1 MPGHAA
7 FEVRLEGADVVSV
20 GRAEDNVIPL
30 RDMNVSRHHFAVE
43 SRPPLGWVLRDK
55 NSRNGTLVNGVSC
68 MDKVL
73 GEGDRIQVGGSTL
86 TYHAQASP
94 HAQPLPNA
102 PPPVVATPR
111 TTIPLP
117 ARPPVGGQ
125 TMKMPE
131 PQPRGRA
138 ITPPAMVRPTLAQ
151 RPAAATASPSSSGE
165 GVASGF
171 GTVPAA
177 VAYSGPAAGV
187 REGGSGVRDSGPAP
201 GATPPPAFRPGR
213 ESQRWRKLAEVACAI
228 NIEHETDRLLERIL
242 DAVLALVPS
251 KSACLVLLEESELQ
265 VKVLRNAS
273 HATLDDQTGENR
285 VSRQVCREAIAQRRP
300 VLTQDAASDQRLGQS
315 ESIMNMRLRSILC
328 VPFSNQEDVLGV
340 VYLDEPKVDPFAD
353 NGEVVELVAAFGD
366 MAGIALANARMMEQI
381 AQRERLE
388 EELRIAGRIQ
398 MKLLPSA
405 APAVQ
410 GLEVAGRTV
419 PARHVGGDI
428 YDFVLRDLPHKEL
441 LVSIGDVSGKGIG
454 AGLVMSTTRSLL
466 RAYAEV
472 HDRTDEMLIDL
483 NRHLSRDLE
492 PGLFVSLLLL
502 RYEEPTGRLAYSGA
516 GHEHLVFV
524 RPSTRQLE
532 LLRTGGVV
540 LGLAPD
546 LRGRVQ
552 ERQILLQ
559 PGDVVVLYTD
569 GATEARSPSGEELGL
584 DRLCQAIQAGPLDP
598 PALVERL
605 IQTVLDFTGAGREL
619 ADDLTIVALRKS

>member
-1 MPGHAA
+1 MAASFMIEMPGHAP
-7 FEVRLEGADVVSV
+7 FEVRLEGVPVVSV

-43 SRPPLGWVLRDK
+43 SRGPLGWVLRDR

-94 HAQPLPNA
+94 HAQPLPNMAAA
-102 PPPVVATPR
+102 PTPGPK

-117 ARPPVGGQ
+117 ARAPIGQ
-125 TMKMPE
+125 TLKMPAPE
-131 PQPRGRA
+131 PDTRGRA
-138 ITPPAMVRPTLAQ
+138 LTPPPMVRPTQLTPIKQTALA
-151 RPAAATASPSSSGE
+151 RPADGRSSSGE
-165 GVASGF
+165 GGVSGF
-171 GTVPAA
+171 GTV
-177 VAYSGPAAGV
+177 AAG
-187 REGGSGVRDSGPAP
+187 EPAP
-201 GATPPPAFRPGR
+201 PPPAFKPGR

-228 NIEHETDRLLERIL
+228 NIEHETERLLERIL

-251 KSACLVLLEESELQ
+251 QSAFLVLVDGQELE
-265 VKVLRNAS
+265 VKATRNAP
-273 HATLDDQTGENR
+273 HATLDDQSGEYR
-285 VSRQVCREAIAQRRP
+285 VSRQVCREAVSQRRP
-300 VLTQDAASDQRLGQS
+300 VLTQDAAKDEHLGQF
-315 ESIMNMRLRSILC
+315 ESIMNMRLHSILC
-328 VPFSNQEDVLGV
+328 VPFANQEDVLGV

-381 AQRERLE
+381 AARERLE

-398 MKLLPSA
+398 MKLLPAA
-405 APAVQ
+405 APPVS

-428 YDFVLRDLPHKEL
+428 YDFVLRDQPHKEL

-472 HDRTDEMLIDL
+472 HDSTDEILIDL

-540 LGLAPD
+540 LGLTPD

-569 GATEARSPSGEELGL
+569 GATEAVSPSGEELGL
-584 DRLCQAIQAGPLDP
+584 ERLCQAIQAGPLDP
-598 PALVERL
+598 PTLVERL

-619 ADDLTIVALRKS
+619 ADDLTIVAMRKS